1 MIKSDTDAVQAIG
14 KVSFDLK
21 DIDADLL
28 SISSHKIGGGFG
40 GFQEL
45 RKTFVKEVKIYLS
58 SCQQVTSDERFSGWD
73 MRCFLYAHNIY
84 LNIYPKIL

>member
-73 MRCFLYAHNIY
+73 MRWNPDVVQSLHA
-84 LNIYPKIL
+84 